1 MPFELKSPTMVKKM
15 KKGEMFEH
23 ISELFNVVD
32 LMIISSSSR
41 RLHAWRAQSMCTG
54 YVHVELD
61 RPLVSCL
68 IVFRIIVR
76 YCGF

>member
-1 MPFELKSPTMVKKM
+1 
-15 KKGEMFEH
+15 
-23 ISELFNVVD
+23 
-32 LMIISSSSR
+32 MIISSSSR

-68 IVFRIIVR
+68 IVILVIVR
-76 YCGF
+76 YYGF